1 MFIFFQTLG
10 GFFENSSQLKKSHPP
25 QVGSSLL
32 FLMHWDEFQEE
43 SEPPSYNSWIKSMIK
58 SYKNPWPPWEITYQ
72 LGWLVVGVKV
82 HLFHDSTLQVTM
94 EFHLRQEQNL
104 QTYLIKKSNV
114 FEHFERV
121 TIGKTVWRNDE
132 EFHDFQFPASSKR
145 ANFFKNVQEITKKNW
160 RSASISPI
168 SFAALLGHSSY
179 VREGAPI
186 FQVIFLLN
194 DTRVTVHLLTDK
206 MEQSNSTW
214 TCFRYATNTHSANGP
229 WDKSLNCIFPSKHVI
244 PESLKF
250 SHWLSE
256 KKNCKHAGKTFK
268 NKKLQ
273 LQHKQLIGG
282 LEISHASKYPHSTLF
297 TNKTNI
303 WKICQQS
310 SK

>member
-1 MFIFFQTLG
+1 MFIFFSNIGWIFWKQQPVE
-10 GFFENSSQLKKSHPP
+10 ENTSPP
-25 QVGSSLL
+25 VGSSLL

-82 HLFHDSTLQVTM
+82 HQSTSLLELFHDSTNAPSDDGVPLEAGTEPPNIPHQKIRLWT
-94 EFHLRQEQNL
+94 FWKGDHWKNFL
-104 QTYLIKKSNV
+104 KKWRGIPRFPVSSI
-114 FEHFERV
+114 FKE
-121 TIGKTVWRNDE
+121 GKLFQKCSRN
-132 EFHDFQFPASSKR
+132 H
-145 ANFFKNVQEITKKNW
+145 KKNW
-160 RSASISPI
+160 RSASVSPI

-186 FQVIFLLN
+186 FQLIFLLN

-214 TCFRYATNTHSANGP
+214 TCFRYATKTHSANGP
-229 WDKSLNCIFPSKHVI
+229 WDKSLNFTFPSKHVI

-282 LEISHASKYPHSTLF
+282 LEISH
-297 TNKTNI
+297 
-303 WKICQQS
+303 C
-310 SK
+310 